1 MLQPLMLI
9 VSHTAGCGVPDTTPA
24 AEIMYQYAQGAQKP
38 KRPKSHQKNTH
49 KKTIISQYE
58 FISNEKRD
66 TEVIITVEKVRKR
79 PRKGDE
85 EGVEKV

>member
-1 MLQPLMLI
+1 MSGWSQ
-9 VSHTAGCGVPDTTPA
+9 
-24 AEIMYQYAQGAQKP
+24 QGMKDLKGGLLAIFQKIHCQWN
-38 KRPKSHQKNTH
+38 S
-49 KKTIISQYE
+49 TIISQYE

-66 TEVIITVEKVRKR
+66 TEVIVTVEKVRKR